1 MCGIA
6 GLLSFSGP
14 VDRVRIDAMVGALAH
29 RGPDD
34 QGLLVEGGVAL
45 GMRRLAVIDL
55 SPLGHQ
61 PMENEDGS
69 VAVVFNGEL
78 YNFLDLRCRLIAEGH
93 TFRSHSDTEVL
104 VHGYETWGARGLLTR
119 IEGMFAFA
127 LLDRRAGL
135 LLLARDQFGVKPLY
149 LRRAA
154 GHLSFASELRSLVLD
169 GLGKPGVDPAFLG
182 SYLRVGFV
190 PSPGCAF
197 RGVEKLPPG
206 TLLQVDVATGREEQ
220 ATYYELRPLPRSSLG
235 TGIDELAEQ
244 LEGTLDLAVRRQL
257 VSDAPLGV
265 FLSGGLDSSA
275 LTQFAVRHQAGRL
288 QTYSIGFLGSDRG
301 DESEDAAEVARLL
314 GADNHCLRIDPAS
327 LDELPEIVASLGE
340 PIGDSAILPLWSL
353 CRSTRHGVTVALS
366 GEGGDEA
373 LGGYGRYYW
382 AAVGAALGE
391 RTPPGLGLVR
401 RLAGLL
407 PQRTHGP
414 LNLLRRAGKFASTME
429 LPEASR
435 YLAWFDLFGA
445 AERTALTGTA
455 DAVITG
461 RVERLFKQGHAL
473 GLDAVQRMQYVDINT
488 FLLDNL
494 LLKSDRLSMAHSLE
508 VRVPLLDR
516 GVLELGLSLPI
527 EAKVTRWQS
536 KVLLRRLLRKKLP
549 RAARRPKRGFE
560 PPVDAWFR
568 GGAGLRHRERLIDGR
583 LAPALGFSRGAV
595 QALVSRHEGGE
606 DLGRQLF
613 ALLVLEEWAGLNG

>member
-1 MCGIA
+1 
-6 GLLSFSGP
+6 
-14 VDRVRIDAMVGALAH
+14 MVAALAH

-34 QGLLVEGGVAL
+34 QGLLVEGGIAL
-45 GMRRLAVIDL
+45 GIRRLAVIDL
-55 SPLGHQ
+55 STLGHQ

-69 VAVVFNGEL
+69 VAVVFNGEI

-104 VHGYETWGARGLLTR
+104 VHGYETWGARGLLSR

-127 LLDRRAGL
+127 LLDRRAGRL
-135 LLLARDQFGVKPLY
+135 FLARDHFGVKPLY
-149 LRRAA
+149 LRRAP
-154 GHLSFASELRSLVLD
+154 GHLSFASEVRSLVLD

-190 PSPGCAF
+190 PSPICAF
-197 RGVEKLPPG
+197 KGIEKLPPG
-206 TLLQVDVATGREEQ
+206 TLLQVDLSTGQEVQ
-220 ATYYELRPLPRSSLG
+220 TPYYELRPLPREALG
-235 TGIDELAEQ
+235 TGLDELGEQ
-244 LEGTLDLAVRRQL
+244 LEGTLDLAVRRQV

-275 LTQFAVRHQAGRL
+275 LTHFAVRHHPGRL

-301 DESEDAAEVARLL
+301 DETAESAEVARRL
-314 GADNHCLRIDPAS
+314 GADNQCLRIDPTA
-327 LDELPEIVASLGE
+327 LDELPRIVESLGE
-340 PIGDSAILPLWSL
+340 PIGDSAIVPLWSL
-353 CRSTRHGVTVALS
+353 CRLTRQWVTVALS

-382 AAVGAALGE
+382 AAVSDQLGE
-391 RTPPGLGLVR
+391 RMPPGLGLVR

-407 PQRTHGP
+407 PQRTRGP
-414 LNLLRRAGKFASTME
+414 LNFVRRVGKLASTFE
-429 LPEASR
+429 FPEASR

-445 AERTALTGTA
+445 AERTALTGTSEA
-455 DAVITG
+455 AITE
-461 RVERLFKQGHAL
+461 RVELLFAHGRSL
-473 GLDAVQRMQYVDINT
+473 GLDAVQRMQYVDIHT
-488 FLLDNL
+488 FLRDNL

-527 EAKVTRWQS
+527 EAKVTRWRS
-536 KVLLRRLLRKKLP
+536 KVLLRRLLRSKLP
-549 RAARRPKRGFE
+549 RAARRAKRGFE

-568 GGAGLRHRERLIDGR
+568 GPSSSGLRGQLTDGR
-583 LAPALGFSRGAV
+583 LVSHLGLSSSAIS
-595 QALVSRHEGGE
+595 ALVGRHERGE

-613 ALLVLEEWAGLNG
+613 ALLVLELWAQHHA